1 MSPAQTEP
9 IVESMNESSA
19 PGDPFAPLAAAF
31 LHIEDSAIVFS
42 AEGELVVWNP
52 GAERLYGYTFEE
64 ARRKDISFLAAPE
77 ESGATIS
84 LIARILSG
92 QPVPPQIVDRIGKDG
107 NRVRI
112 SLRVS
117 PLAGADGA
125 IFGVLFMGRD
135 IFPEVERENRLTEM
149 QMRERD
155 IAALVPDALYIHRQG
170 KIVWVNQAAVDVFGA
185 QSSSDL
191 VGRMAWDLIDDEQL
205 ARIQEIHE
213 RLGSADNSKP
223 IFVHRKRLSGEAFP
237 TEARG
242 ATIMWEDEPATL
254 MVVRDLTDQERA
266 VNALAESE
274 ERQRDFADVSPDAML
289 VHLDGEIVFVNEA
302 ALELFGAREKD
313 ELIGRNVS
321 DTVHPE
327 DRSVVTENWEN
338 WRKGNGQDVVEVRR
352 LRLDGSSF
360 LGEGRHR
367 SIFWEGQTAYV
378 VVIRDISDQMASLQ
392 AIEESEE
399 RHRQIVA
406 ISPNGIL
413 IHVDDQIVFANAAAQ
428 KMFGAENESDLVG
441 LNSLAIIPDDLVDFV
456 RARRKM
462 VAERGVTPIVE
473 SRRKRL
479 DGSEFIAEVTGSRY
493 AWNGETATLTILRDL
508 SDRVRAEQSRVAL
521 EERYRNILELSPVA
535 TFVHSEGKMVYVN
548 SAV

>member
-84 LIARILSG
+84 LIARVLSG

-170 KIVWVNQAAVDVFGA
+170 KIVWVNEHGPQGGDEINLVKSGANYGWPLVTFGRSYAGFAIGEGTSAPGLEPPLHHWTPSIAPSGMAFYTGAAFPGWEGN
-185 QSSSDL
+185 L
-191 VGRMAWDLIDDEQL
+191 FVGSLKFQYL
-205 ARIQEIHE
+205 AR
-213 RLGSADNSKP
+213 
-223 IFVHRKRLSGEAFP
+223 
-237 TEARG
+237 
-242 ATIMWEDEPATL
+242 
-254 MVVRDLTDQERA
+254 VVLDGTR
-266 VNALAESE
+266 VVSE
-274 ERQRDFADVSPDAML
+274 ERL
-289 VHLDGEIVFVNEA
+289 
-302 ALELFGAREKD
+302 LEDQFG
-313 ELIGRNVS
+313 
-321 DTVHPE
+321 
-327 DRSVVTENWEN
+327 
-338 WRKGNGQDVVEVRR
+338 
-352 LRLDGSSF
+352 
-360 LGEGRHR
+360 
-367 SIFWEGQTAYV
+367 
-378 VVIRDISDQMASLQ
+378 
-392 AIEESEE
+392 
-399 RHRQIVA
+399 
-406 ISPNGIL
+406 
-413 IHVDDQIVFANAAAQ
+413 
-428 KMFGAENESDLVG
+428 
-441 LNSLAIIPDDLVDFV
+441 
-456 RARRKM
+456 
-462 VAERGVTPIVE
+462 
-473 SRRKRL
+473 
-479 DGSEFIAEVTGSRY
+479 
-493 AWNGETATLTILRDL
+493 
-508 SDRVRAEQSRVAL
+508 RVRDVRQGPDGFL
-521 EERYRNILELSPVA
+521 YLL
-535 TFVHSEGKMVYVN
+535 TDEGDGRLVRLQPTAN
-548 SAV
+548 